1 MAGPNGLVL
10 ETATGAAIAP
20 WLPGLAALRIAVFR
34 EWPYLY
40 AGHTAYEEAYLRV
53 YLESPD
59 SVVAVAWDG
68 DRLIGASS
76 GMPLADE
83 AEAFRAPVAAAGFDV
98 DRVFYLAES
107 VVLPAYRGRGLGAA
121 FFDVRE
127 AHARGL
133 GRFGWTAFCAVAR
146 DPADPR
152 RPAGYRGNEGLWA
165 RRGYRRR
172 DDVRCRL
179 GWPEAQGGADV
190 DHELVFRFRPLESG
204 EA

>member
-1 MAGPNGLVL
+1 MLLPSGLRL

-20 WLPGLAALRIAVFR
+20 WLPGLADLRISVFR

-40 AGHTAYEEAYLRV
+40 AGHATYEEAYLRV

-68 DRLIGASS
+68 DRLVGATS

-83 AEAFRAPVAAAGFDV
+83 AEAFRAPVAAAGLEV

-121 FFDVRE
+121 FFDARE
-127 AHARGL
+127 AHARRL
-133 GRFGWTAFCAVAR
+133 GRFEWTAFCAVER
-146 DPADPR
+146 DPSDPR
-152 RPAGYRGNEGLWA
+152 RPPGHRGNEGLWA
-165 RRGYRRR
+165 RRGYQRR
-172 DDVRCRL
+172 DDLRCRL
-179 GWPEAQGGADV
+179 GWPEAEGGPDV
-190 DHELVFRFRPLESG
+190 DHALVFRLRPLEPAG
-204 EA
+204 A